1 MSYPEA
7 FHDIAVRLLPEALAT
22 FRKTS
27 APQLLDL
34 VSIEKLLPSL
44 VTSATTR
51 LNNAQLGIE
60 HKEFQEIFQYGI
72 TAYSEV
78 YLEGDW
84 RPYLLFA
91 ELFNKMALVENL
103 QEWALNIL
111 SVPQSAVAV
120 EVNPVAPI
128 MLAKMNSR
136 FNTNNHVLAE
146 RWILQNTIF
155 REAIEEYNRKYN
167 LNLKAFTLETPE
179 QFSSLATNIDVFV
192 SSSLEAMSLGWRTV
206 LDLAVKLL
214 KRRGTL
220 IAMFPDN
227 AREGLRTL
235 LKIWKIP
242 EYPPL
247 EKILRDLQDARF
259 TQIRYHVQGP
269 FTLIYA
275 QKR

>member
-1 MSYPEA
+1 
-7 FHDIAVRLLPEALAT
+7 
-22 FRKTS
+22 
-27 APQLLDL
+27 
-34 VSIEKLLPSL
+34 
-44 VTSATTR
+44 
-51 LNNAQLGIE
+51 
-60 HKEFQEIFQYGI
+60 
-72 TAYSEV
+72 
-78 YLEGDW
+78 
-84 RPYLLFA
+84 
-91 ELFNKMALVENL
+91 
-103 QEWALNIL
+103 
-111 SVPQSAVAV
+111 
-120 EVNPVAPI
+120 

-220 IAMFPDN
+220 IAMFPAN

-259 TQIRYHVQGP
+259 TQIRYNVQGP